1 MVSAG
6 RGSKQRCVRPLGAD
20 VEAAL
25 EAGEVRRGP
34 AGHTA
39 CATPASVLCRACWSL
54 AGQLGRRHGCR
65 LWLQPAGSR
74 MRCNTA
80 PLPALPA
87 QAVAGAALAAVVAA
101 VVSTGSRRARPSVS
115 LGWRQRQGRRGGAV
129 EQGCCSCWLIVACCS
144 CCIALSFLMC
154 RGGGGGRIRAP
165 LRGRDGL
172 QAHKHDGA
180 PLHAP
185 CSLAAQDGAGS
196 GSCTAGMFISPAA
209 EQRAP
214 RHT

>member
-6 RGSKQRCVRPLGAD
+6 RGSKQRCVRPLGAA

-25 EAGEVRRGP
+25 EAVEVRRGP

-129 EQGCCSCWLIVACCS
+129 EQSLLLMLAHRCLLLMLHRVVVPDVQRWWRRENTCTPARARWSASSQTRWCAAARSMQPCRTRRCRQWL
-144 CCIALSFLMC
+144 
-154 RGGGGGRIRAP
+154 
-165 LRGRDGL
+165 
-172 QAHKHDGA
+172 
-180 PLHAP
+180 LHGWDVQQP
-185 CSLAAQDGAGS
+185 SS
-196 GSCTAGMFISPAA
+196 GTA
-209 EQRAP
+209 R
-214 RHT
+214 T